1 LLITENL
8 VVTFAGPKVRV
19 RDLTKEY
26 YVSTGGGTQVVNALN
41 GISFD
46 IRAGEF
52 VALTGRSGCGKTT
65 SLRIVLGLDEQTSG
79 TVEIDGREVNG
90 CGYDRGMV
98 FQHAELL
105 PWRTAIENIE
115 FGLELKGVR
124 KDERRS
130 IANKML
136 DLVGLKKSAD
146 RRPYQLSGGM
156 KQRVGLARALTTDP
170 EVLLMDEPFGAL
182 DAQIR
187 EEMQTE
193 LLSLHEKTK
202 KTVMFVTHDID
213 EAVLLSDRVVI
224 FTPHGTIHEI
234 VDINIPRPR
243 NDPIGIR
250 GTEEFQNKRYHIW
263 RMLKLTDQR
272 PADLAM

>member
-1 LLITENL
+1 
-8 VVTFAGPKVRV
+8 VTSGVPKVRV

-26 YVSTGGGTQVVNALN
+26 FISTRGGTQVVNALN
-41 GISFD
+41 GVSFD
-46 IRAGEF
+46 IAAGEF
-52 VALTGRSGCGKTT
+52 IALTGRSGCGKTT
-65 SLRIVLGLDEQTSG
+65 SLRIVLGLEEQTSG
-79 TVEIDGREVNG
+79 TVEIDGREIFG

-105 PWRTAIENIE
+105 PWRTAIENVE

-124 KDERRS
+124 KTERRAIS
-130 IANKML
+130 NKLL
-136 DLVGLKKSAD
+136 DLVGLKNSAD

-187 EEMQTE
+187 EEMQAE

-213 EAVLLSDRVVI
+213 EAVLLADRVIV
-224 FTPHGTIHEI
+224 FTPHGKIHEI
-234 VDINIPRPR
+234 VDINILRPR
-243 NDPIGIR
+243 NDPVAIR
-250 GTEEFQNKRYHIW
+250 GTEEFQKKRYNIW
-263 RMLKLTDQR
+263 RMLKMTDAQR
-272 PADLAM
+272 ADLVN

>member
-1 LLITENL
+1 
-8 VVTFAGPKVRV
+8 VTSGVPKVRV

-26 YVSTGGGTQVVNALN
+26 LISTHNGTQVVNALN

-46 IRAGEF
+46 IAAGEF
-52 VALTGRSGCGKTT
+52 IALTGRSGCGKTT
-65 SLRIVLGLDEQTSG
+65 SLRIVLGLEEQTSG
-79 TVEIDGREVNG
+79 TVEIDGREIFG

-105 PWRTAIENIE
+105 PWRTAIENVE

-124 KDERRS
+124 KTERRAIS
-130 IANKML
+130 NKLL
-136 DLVGLKKSAD
+136 DLVGLKNSAD

-213 EAVLLSDRVVI
+213 EAVLLADRVIV
-224 FTPHGTIHEI
+224 FTPNGKIHEI

-243 NDPIGIR
+243 NDPVAIR
-250 GTEEFQNKRYHIW
+250 GTEEFQKKRYNIW
-263 RMLKLTDQR
+263 RMLKLTDAQR
-272 PADLAM
+272 ADLVM

>member
-1 LLITENL
+1 V
-8 VVTFAGPKVRV
+8 VVTLAVPKVRV
-19 RDLTKEY
+19 RDLAKEY
-26 YVSTGGGTQVVNALN
+26 YVTTGGATQVVNALN
-41 GISFD
+41 GVSFD
-46 IRAGEF
+46 IKAGEF

-65 SLRIVLGLDEQTSG
+65 SLRIVLGLEEQTSG

-124 KDERRS
+124 KGERRA

-136 DLVGLKKSAD
+136 DLVGLQKSAD

-156 KQRVGLARALTTDP
+156 KQRVGLARALSADP

-202 KTVMFVTHDID
+202 KTIMFVTHDID
-213 EAVLLSDRVVI
+213 EAVLLADRVVI
-224 FTPHGTIHEI
+224 FTPHGTIHEV

-243 NDPIGIR
+243 SDPVAIR
-250 GTEEFQNKRYHIW
+250 GCEEFQNKRYHIW
-263 RMLKLTDQR
+263 RMLKLTDAR
-272 PADLAM
+272 PPETMM

>member
-1 LLITENL
+1 MTLG
-8 VVTFAGPKVRV
+8 VPKVRV
-19 RDLTKEY
+19 RDLAKDY
-26 YVSTGGGTQVVNALN
+26 YISAGGGTQVVNALN
-41 GISFD
+41 GVSFD
-46 IRAGEF
+46 IKPGEF

-65 SLRIVLGLDEQTSG
+65 SLRIVLGLEEQTSG
-79 TVEIDGREVNG
+79 SVEIDGREVTG

-124 KDERRS
+124 KTERR
-130 IANKML
+130 ATALKML
-136 DLVGLKKSAD
+136 ELVGLKGSGD

-156 KQRVGLARALTTDP
+156 KQRVGLARALSADP

-193 LLSLHEKTK
+193 LLLLHEKTK
-202 KTVMFVTHDID
+202 KTIMFVTHDLD
-213 EAVLLSDRVVI
+213 EAVLLADRVVI

-234 VDINIPRPR
+234 VDINLPRPR
-243 NDPIGIR
+243 SDPVALR
-250 GTEEFQNKRYHIW
+250 GTDEFQNKRYYIW
-263 RMLKLTDQR
+263 RMLKLTDDR
-272 PADLAM
+272 PETSVM

>member
-1 LLITENL
+1 LA
-8 VVTFAGPKVRV
+8 VTSSAPKVRV

-26 YVSTGGGTQVVNALN
+26 TVNAGRTTQIVHALN
-41 GISFD
+41 GVSFNVAD
-46 IRAGEF
+46 GEF

-65 SLRIVLGLDEQTSG
+65 SLRIVLGLEQQTSG
-79 TVEIDGREVNG
+79 TVEIAGREVNG

-105 PWRTAIENIE
+105 PWRTAIENVE
-115 FGLELKGVR
+115 FGLELKGVA
-124 KDERRS
+124 KGERRTT
-130 IANKML
+130 ALKML
-136 DLVGLKKSAD
+136 DLVGLTQSAH

-193 LLSLHEKTK
+193 LIRLHEKTG
-202 KTVMFVTHDID
+202 KTVIFVTHDLD
-213 EAVLLSDRVVI
+213 EAVLLADRVLV
-224 FTPHGTIHEI
+224 FSPHGKIHEI

-243 NDPIGIR
+243 RDPIAIR
-250 GTEEFQNKRYHIW
+250 GSEEFQNKRYHIW
-263 RMLKLTDQR
+263 RLLKLTDQ
-272 PADLAM
+272 PAETATA

>member
-1 LLITENL
+1 
-8 VVTFAGPKVRV
+8 VTYGVPKVRV

-26 YVSTGGGTQVVNALN
+26 YVSAHGRTQVVNALS
-41 GISFD
+41 GVSFD
-46 IRAGEF
+46 IAAGEF

-65 SLRIVLGLDEQTSG
+65 SLRIVLGLEAQTAG
-79 TVEIDGREVNG
+79 TVQIDGREVSG

-115 FGLELKGVR
+115 FGLELKGMP
-124 KDERRS
+124 KPERRV
-130 IANKML
+130 IAHKML
-136 DLVGLKKSAD
+136 DLVGLKNSAD

-187 EEMQTE
+187 EEMQAE

-202 KTVMFVTHDID
+202 KTVLFVTHDLD
-213 EAVLLSDRVVI
+213 EAVLLADRVVV
-224 FTPHGTIHEI
+224 FTPHGKIHEI
-234 VDINIPRPR
+234 VDIRIPRPR
-243 NDPIGIR
+243 RDPIAIR
-250 GTEEFQNKRYHIW
+250 GTEEFQKKRYDIW
-263 RMLKLTDQR
+263 RMLKLTDDK
-272 PADLAM
+272 PAGYVM

>member
-1 LLITENL
+1 
-8 VVTFAGPKVRV
+8 VTVGVPKVRV

-26 YVSTGGGTQVVNALN
+26 YVSAGGSTQVVNALN
-41 GISFD
+41 GVNFD

-65 SLRIVLGLDEQTSG
+65 SLRIVLGLEEQTSG

-115 FGLELKGVR
+115 FGLELKGMR
-124 KDERRS
+124 KAERRA
-130 IANKML
+130 IAYKML

-156 KQRVGLARALTTDP
+156 KQRVGLARALSADP

-202 KTVMFVTHDID
+202 KTIMFVTHDVD
-213 EAVLLSDRVVI
+213 EAVLLADRVVI
-224 FTPHGTIHEI
+224 FTPHGKIHEV

-243 NDPIGIR
+243 NDSVALR
-250 GTEEFQNKRYHIW
+250 GTEEFQNKRYYIW
-263 RMLKLTDQR
+263 RMLKLTDER
-272 PADLAM
+272 IEDSLM

>member
-1 LLITENL
+1 
-8 VVTFAGPKVRV
+8 VSFAGPKVRV
-19 RDLTKEY
+19 RNLTKEY

-41 GISFD
+41 GVSFD
-46 IRAGEF
+46 ISAGEF

-65 SLRIVLGLDEQTSG
+65 SLRIVLGLEERTAG
-79 TVEIDGREVNG
+79 AVEIDGREVNG

-115 FGLELKGVR
+115 FGLELKGMH
-124 KDERRS
+124 KAERRT
-130 IANKML
+130 IAHKML
-136 DLVGLKKSAD
+136 DLVGLKHSAD

-156 KQRVGLARALTTDP
+156 KQRVGLARALSTDP

-193 LLSLHEKTK
+193 LLRLHEKTK

-213 EAVLLSDRVVI
+213 EAVLLADRVVV
-224 FTPHGTIHEI
+224 FTPHGKIHEI
-234 VDINIPRPR
+234 VQIDIPRPR
-243 NDPIGIR
+243 SDPIAIR

-263 RMLKLTDQR
+263 RTLKLTDA
-272 PADLAM
+272 PIDTTVM

>member
-1 LLITENL
+1 MASA
-8 VVTFAGPKVRV
+8 VPKVRV

-26 YVSTGGGTQVVNALN
+26 YLNSGAGTQVVQALD
-41 GISFD
+41 GVSFD
-46 IRAGEF
+46 IDEGEF

-65 SLRIVLGLDEQTSG
+65 SLRIVLGLEEQTSG
-79 TVEIDGREVNG
+79 SVEIAGREVVG

-105 PWRTAIENIE
+105 PWRTAIENVE

-124 KDERRS
+124 KAERR
-130 IANKML
+130 ATALKML
-136 DLVGLKKSAD
+136 DLVGLGHSAD
-146 RRPYQLSGGM
+146 RRPHQLSGGM

-193 LLSLHEKTK
+193 LISLHEKTK
-202 KTVMFVTHDID
+202 KTVIFVTHDLD
-213 EAVLLSDRVVI
+213 EAVLLADRVVV
-224 FTPHGTIHEI
+224 FTPHGKIHEI
-234 VDINIPRPR
+234 VPIDIPRPR
-243 NDPIGIR
+243 RDPIAIR
-250 GTEEFQNKRYHIW
+250 GSVEFQEKRYHIW
-263 RMLKLTDQR
+263 RALKLTDDR
-272 PADLAM
+272 AEAAVM